1 MVTLTG
7 SAANDELSGT
17 AGDDILIG
25 DGGGDT
31 LNGGSGADRFV
42 FIMASDSTVAAPD
55 RITDFNKSQDVID
68 FSAVDANVNLAGDQ
82 AFSLVSS
89 FTGVAGQMLATYGGG
104 VTTLTFDTDG
114 DGQGD
119 DMSVQITGQF
129 LTTEGFI
136 L

>member
-1 MVTLTG
+1 M
-7 SAANDELSGT
+7 
-17 AGDDILIG
+17 
-25 DGGGDT
+25 
-31 LNGGSGADRFV
+31 
-42 FIMASDSTVAAPD
+42 
-55 RITDFNKSQDVID
+55 ID